1 MRYLGNKEGILQDIT
16 NLLNQ
21 KNLMNKQLTFFDA
34 FAGTGAVSVALK
46 NNFNIK
52 INDSLSWS
60 VIYTKGRLLSQNSNF
75 KKLGVDPFDYFNS
88 NENTR
93 KDFFYRE
100 YSPGASNRMYF
111 SVENAGKI
119 DWIRYTIEQWKVN
132 DLLDYGEYEYLLASL
147 IESISKVANT
157 AGVYGAYLKKWDPRA
172 LKKMEF
178 IPVPRNEDGNP
189 INISENNFFNDKL
202 ENIIGQVETDILYLD
217 PPYTQNQYG
226 TQYHLLETLIKMD
239 NPSISPIT
247 GSRPTGPMRSDWSKE
262 FKVNILLDKILSET
276 TARYVLMSYSD
287 DGIMSQSFI
296 EAAFK
301 RYGKAETYEVRKID
315 YKKYNNY
322 KSKKRASHHEYL
334 FFVELKNKDSIIY
347 ESPLNYTGSK
357 SGMVDTIYS
366 KVPGNPKYFFDIFGG
381 GFNVGIN
388 STSNNIYYNDN
399 NYIVSELIA
408 MFRDQDTYSL
418 IKYIKSQINKFE
430 LTAANSE
437 NYKIVR
443 DYYNN
448 QYKKD
453 PRLLFTLIMYGFQ
466 QQIRFNSKLEFNNP
480 VGMRWFNDK
489 ILEKLVSFSRV
500 IKEIDLTI
508 TACDFNEVVIP
519 DGPETFIYLD
529 PPYRLTLASY
539 NDGKRGFSAW
549 NIESEKKLLA
559 FMEKRNAAGNKIMM
573 SYILEHGELQN
584 DNLKNWLTNNNHFH
598 YINVAG
604 TKGRNRS
611 EILVLNYD
619 E

>member
-178 IPVPRNEDGNP
+178 IPVPRNEDRNP
-189 INISENNFFNDKL
+189 INISENNFFNEKL

-466 QQIRFNSKLEFNNP
+466 QQIRFNSKLELNNP

-529 PPYRLTLASY
+529 PPYRLTLGSY

>member
-21 KNLMNKQLTFFDA
+21 KNLMNKNLTFFDA

-52 INDSLSWS
+52 INDSLLWS
-60 VIYTKGRLLSQNSNF
+60 VIYTKGRLLSQNSDF

-93 KDFFYRE
+93 KGFFYRE
-100 YSPGASNRMYF
+100 YSPGASSRMYF

-132 DLLDYGEYEYLLASL
+132 GLLDYGEYEYLLASL

-172 LKKMEF
+172 LKKMAF
-178 IPVPRNEDGNP
+178 IPVPRNEDRNS
-189 INISENNFFNDKL
+189 INISENNFFNEKL

-276 TARYVLMSYSD
+276 TAKYVIMSYSD
-287 DGIMSQSFI
+287 DGIMSRSFI

-334 FFVELKNKDSIIY
+334 FFVELKNKDSIVY

-388 STSNNIYYNDN
+388 STSNKIYYNDN

-437 NYKIVR
+437 NYKIAR

-500 IKEIDLTI
+500 IKEVDLTI

-529 PPYRLTLASY
+529 PPYRLTLGSY

-573 SYILEHGELQN
+573 SYVLEHGELQN

>member
-178 IPVPRNEDGNP
+178 IPVPRNEDRNP
-189 INISENNFFNDKL
+189 INISENNFFNEKL
-202 ENIIGQVETDILYLD
+202 ENIIAQVETDILYLD

-466 QQIRFNSKLEFNNP
+466 QQIRFNSKLELNNP

-529 PPYRLTLASY
+529 PPYRLTLGSY